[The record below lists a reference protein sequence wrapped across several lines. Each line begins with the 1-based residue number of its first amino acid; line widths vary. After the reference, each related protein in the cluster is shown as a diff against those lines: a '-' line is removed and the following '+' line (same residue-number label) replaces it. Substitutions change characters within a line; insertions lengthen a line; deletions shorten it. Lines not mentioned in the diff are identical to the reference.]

1 LESGAQV
8 PAPKGNKYA
17 AGNPGGGRPTSYDP
31 DTYPKRAYRLS
42 LLGLTDVEIGDH
54 FEVTEQTI
62 NNWKREHEEFFLAL
76 KAGKEEADAKVAK
89 SLYQRALGY
98 SHKAVKI
105 VADAKTGSEHV
116 VPYTEHYPPDTTAA
130 IFWLKNRKSSLWRDK
145 QVVEFQDPDDLLSKV
160 LGVDKDKLPE

>member
-1 LESGAQV
+1 M

-17 AGNPGGGRPTSYDP
+17 VGNSGGGRPTSYNSA
-31 DTYPKRAYRLS
+31 TYPKRAYNLS
-42 LLGLTDVEIGDH
+42 LLGLTDAEIATH

-62 NNWKREHEEFFLAL
+62 NNWKKEHEEFSLAL

-89 SLYQRALGY
+89 SLYRRALGY

-145 QVVEFQDPDDLLSKV
+145 QVVEFQDPDDLLARV
-160 LGVDKDKLPE
+160 LGIDKDKLPE